1 MAEGGQ
7 GDRAK
12 VRLSVGDIVVEVE
25 CGVGEVGGV
34 VDEVLKVLAERGTMG
49 GGEATSS
56 GIAHETASG
65 RGETCKGVITRL
77 WRDGWFGVGR
87 SLGEVHGEMG
97 RRGFHYDRTA
107 VAHALVD
114 LVREGILTR
123 VGRPRRYRYVQK
135 RPPPAV
141 RPEAFQKVETE
152 AKSNRSEENESGSQ
166 VDLSDGGH
174 Q

>member
-1 MAEGGQ
+1 MSKDAS

-25 CGVGEVGGV
+25 CGVAEVGGV
-34 VDEVLKVLAERGTMG
+34 VDEVLKVLGERGATG
-49 GGEATSS
+49 GA
-56 GIAHETASG
+56 ETASG
-65 RGETCKGVITRL
+65 GMAGEVAGGRGQTCKGVITRL
-77 WRDGWFGVGR
+77 WREGWFGVQR

-135 RPPPAV
+135 RPPPTV
-141 RPEAFQKVETE
+141 RPEGVQKVQVE
-152 AKSNRSEENESGSQ
+152 AKSHEGEKGDNEGQ
-166 VDLSDGGH
+166 ANAHG
-174 Q
+174 

>member
-1 MAEGGQ
+1 MAEGGA

-12 VRLSVGDIVVEVE
+12 VRLSVGDIIVEVE

-34 VDEVLKVLAERGTMG
+34 VDEVLKVLAERGVAA
-49 GGEATSS
+49 GGEAT
-56 GIAHETASG
+56 GGGVAGEVAGG
-65 RGETCKGVITRL
+65 RGQTCKGVITRL
-77 WRDGWFGVGR
+77 WREGWLGVGR

-114 LVREGILTR
+114 LVREGSLTR

-135 RPPPAV
+135 RPPPTV
-141 RPEAFQKVETE
+141 RPEAFQKGEGE
-152 AKSNRSEENESGSQ
+152 AKSERGEKDESER
-166 VDLSDGGH
+166 
-174 Q
+174 